1 MAHPSDRR
9 KFLTLPAVQPGGD
22 VSPAALLCAL
32 VALADEILALRS
44 NPFPIHR
51 RSTREAI
58 RQVGAILE
66 FLADVRGRGSALPAS
81 AAVGFSELH
90 VALQKLR
97 HLLRDC
103 ARPGARLWVL
113 MRSELVSNE
122 FQVLVRSIST
132 ALDVLPLASIDAA
145 PEIKELVRLVRE
157 QAWRATVGTVPAD
170 AMAVRSMWSILGQF
184 KNGIAPNRIDL
195 RWILDHLRIRSW
207 NDCSEEIAFLEELF
221 FASLDDG
228 EEEEAE
234 AALLGNLMAFM
245 VYCRAVLFDAVDD
258 EKSSEKQSQARARA
272 VSHVNVDHLRCPISL
287 EFMMDP
293 VTIATGQTY
302 DRASIS
308 KWLKS
313 GCLTCPVTGEKL
325 ANTSLVPNSAVRN
338 LMEQL
343 CHETKVPIPEPNGKP
358 KRDLTR
364 TATPLSA
371 AAAGAT
377 RMVSAFLVH
386 RLAVGTNQE
395 KNKAAHEIRKLAKSN
410 IFNRACLV
418 EAGSVP
424 WLLYHLS
431 SSDPSIQDNAVAAL
445 MSLSKH
451 PSGGKAIVE
460 AGGLGL
466 VVDVIRVALRV
477 EAQQNAAAILFYL
490 SSDEEY
496 RREIG
501 RMAEATPT
509 LVELLREGTYRGRKN
524 AIVTLYGLLLCP
536 DNLRKILAA
545 GAIPAL
551 TTILSSDR
559 ADLVNDAVAVLAK
572 IAEGHDGTTAIL
584 KSSAVPH
591 LVGFLR
597 SSTSRSGR
605 ENCVSA
611 LLSLCNNGGAKVV
624 SLLEQMPVLMPSLY
638 SLVTEGSPQAGKKAR
653 SLLNHI
659 HHLHDQ
665 EDLVMMG
672 AVDAL

>member
-1 MAHPSDRR
+1 MPHPSDSR

-51 RSTREAI
+51 RSAREAI

-97 HLLRDC
+97 HLLQDC

-113 MRSELVSNE
+113 MRSEMVSNE
-122 FQVLVRSIST
+122 FQMLVRSIST

-145 PEIKELVRLVRE
+145 PELKELVRLVRE
-157 QAWRATVGTVPAD
+157 QAWRATVGTEPAD
-170 AMAVRSMWSILGQF
+170 AMAMRSMWSTLGQF

-207 NDCSEEIAFLEELF
+207 NYCSEEIAFLEELF
-221 FASLDDG
+221 LASLDDDDDK
-228 EEEEAE
+228 EE
-234 AALLGNLMAFM
+234 AALLGSLMAFM
-245 VYCRAVLFDAVDD
+245 VYCRVVLFDAVDD
-258 EKSSEKQSQARARA
+258 EKSSEKQSKARAKA
-272 VSHVNVDHLRCPISL
+272 VSHVNLDHLRCPISL
-287 EFMMDP
+287 ELMTDP

-325 ANTSLVPNSAVRN
+325 ANNSLVPNSAIRN
-338 LMEQL
+338 LMEQF
-343 CHETKVPIPEPNGKP
+343 CHETKVPIPEPNGKS

-377 RMVSAFLVH
+377 RMVAAFLVH
-386 RLAVGTNQE
+386 KLAVGTNQE
-395 KNKAAHEIRKLAKSN
+395 KNKAAHEIRKLSKSN

-424 WLLYHLS
+424 WLLYHFS

-466 VVDVIRVALRV
+466 IVDVIRVALRV

-490 SSDEEY
+490 SSDEVY
-496 RREIG
+496 RTEIG
-501 RMAEATPT
+501 RMAEAIPT

-524 AIVTLYGLLLCP
+524 AIVTLYGLLPCP

-551 TTILSSDR
+551 TSILSSDR

-584 KSSAVPH
+584 ESSAVPH
-591 LVGFLR
+591 LVAFLR

-624 SLLEQMPVLMPSLY
+624 SLLEQIPVLMPSLY

-665 EDLVMMG
+665 EDLIMMG
-672 AVDAL
+672 VIDAQ

>member
-1 MAHPSDRR
+1 MPQPSDCR
-9 KFLTLPAVQPGGD
+9 KFLMLPAVQPGAD
-22 VSPAALLCAL
+22 VSPAALLRAL

-51 RSTREAI
+51 RSAREAI

-157 QAWRATVGTVPAD
+157 QAWRATVGTEPAD
-170 AMAVRSMWSILGQF
+170 AMAMRSMWSILGQF

-195 RWILDHLRIRSW
+195 RWILDHLRIRNW

-221 FASLDDG
+221 LASLDDG
-228 EEEEAE
+228 DEEEE
-234 AALLGNLMAFM
+234 AALLGSLMAFM
-245 VYCRAVLFDAVDD
+245 VYCRVVLFDAVED
-258 EKSSEKQSQARARA
+258 EKSSEKQPKAGARA
-272 VSHVNVDHLRCPISL
+272 VSHVNLDHLRCPISL
-287 EFMMDP
+287 ELMTDP

-325 ANTSLVPNSAVRN
+325 ANDSLVPNSAIRN
-338 LMEQL
+338 LMEQF
-343 CHETKVPIPEPNGKP
+343 CHEAKVPIPEPNGKP

-377 RMVSAFLVH
+377 RMAAAFLVH
-386 RLAVGTNQE
+386 KLAVGTNQE
-395 KNKAAHEIRKLAKSN
+395 KNKAAHEIRKLSKSN

-424 WLLYHLS
+424 WLLYHFS
-431 SSDPSIQDNAVAAL
+431 SSDPWIQDNAVAAL
-445 MSLSKH
+445 MNLSKH
-451 PSGGKAIVE
+451 PSGRKAIVE

-466 VVDVIRVALRV
+466 VVGVIRVALRV
-477 EAQQNAAAILFYL
+477 EAQQNAAAVLFYL
-490 SSDEEY
+490 SSDEVY
-496 RREIG
+496 RTEIG
-501 RMAEATPT
+501 RMAEAIPT

-524 AIVTLYGLLLCP
+524 AIVTLYGLLQCP

-551 TTILSSDR
+551 TSILSSDR

-591 LVGFLR
+591 LVAFLR

-611 LLSLCNNGGAKVV
+611 LLSLCNNGGMKVV

-665 EDLVMMG
+665 EDLAMMG
-672 AVDAL
+672 LVDLQ